1 MFDLFHLDEDV
12 SKQIND
18 TQQSHV
24 DMDFMKIVELDADYA
39 DELLKHPDKEIKI
52 LSKAASGYA
61 NRVVEVALRN
71 VPDKTNIHEVH
82 RDKFYKIIQLKGTV
96 MQRSERTSRPT
107 MLVYKCPACNE
118 ETNVEQTEQ
127 WRTAPEKCE
136 ECDNRKGFTKVYEK
150 TVFDECQWLELQELL
165 GNQHLSDTPAKIRVL
180 VRNQLIDS
188 CTPGETVT
196 VIGIPKAWE
205 NRPNTLDLSMKIYID
220 CKGLINDTDEDTVD
234 LSSEDIEELHILAN
248 TKEHL
253 ANIIKS
259 FAPTVYGEEVVKE
272 ALAYQQCEGVSRQL
286 TRKKRRRGQ
295 FHILLAGPPGVAK
308 SDLGEYQTLYHHKGR
323 MATGRGSSSVGLTAS
338 VVQENGE
345 WVLKAGAM
353 PLADN
358 GLLFIDE
365 IEKMRSED
373 SGAMHPG
380 MEAQQIP
387 ISKAGINATVKT
399 RCSIIAAC
407 NPIGGT
413 WSDYKTL
420 PENLIE
426 KGKGLTIPLLNRFAL
441 IFIVREK
448 ETEAEEADVVDHILN
463 ISLNKEVDIPYSED
477 VLRKLFLYARTL
489 KPKLSD
495 EAAEKLKQFYL
506 NLFKAS
512 KDQEGMIM
520 SRRQIEDLV
529 RISEASA
536 KIHLRDTVT
545 VDDADSAIRVVAASL
560 KQYGIDPL
568 TGNVDQTKVLY
579 GKKASKSQMVKQI
592 PIIIRRISSHNI
604 DKSKVTRVA
613 FIESASSIWSV
624 LSTEAGDVLDVALR
638 EGLVYCPTPQTLA
651 VTSTLLNIG
660 EDTEEDDTDE

>member
-1 MFDLFHLDEDV
+1 MFDLFHLDEAV
-12 SKQIND
+12 SKQLHE
-18 TQQSHV
+18 TQQTYV
-24 DMDFMKIVELDADYA
+24 DMDFMKIVEFDPEYA
-39 DELLKHPDKEIKI
+39 DEMLKNPDKELNI
-52 LSKAASGYA
+52 LSRAATGFA
-61 NRVVEVALRN
+61 KRIIDVTLHN
-71 VPDKTNIHEVH
+71 VPDKTTIHNIH
-82 RDKFYKIIQLKGTV
+82 RDRFYKIIQVNGTV

-107 MLVYKCPACNE
+107 LLVYKCPACSIE
-118 ETNVEQTEQ
+118 IDVEQTEQ

-136 ECDNRKGFTKVYEK
+136 CDNRKGFTKLYEK
-150 TVFDECQWLELQELL
+150 TEFDECQWLEIQETM
-165 GNQHLSDTPAKIRVL
+165 GNHQLSDTPAKIRVL
-180 VRNQLIDS
+180 VRNHLIDS
-188 CTPGETVT
+188 CTPGETIT
-196 VIGIPKAWE
+196 VVGIPKAWE
-205 NRPNTLDLSMKIYID
+205 NRPNTLDLNMKIYLD
-220 CKGLINDTDEDTVD
+220 CKGLINDTEEDTVD
-234 LSSEDIEELHILAN
+234 LSTEDIEQLK
-248 TKEHL
+248 TMSQSPDHL
-253 ANIIKS
+253 SNIIKS

-323 MATGRGSSSVGLTAS
+323 IATGRGSSSVGLTAS

-399 RCSIIAAC
+399 RCSIVAAC

-413 WSDYKTL
+413 WNDYKTL

-441 IFIVREK
+441 IFIVKEK
-448 ETEAEEADVVDHILN
+448 DTEAEEAYVVDHILDISRN
-463 ISLNKEVDIPYSED
+463 INGIVPYSED
-477 VLRKLFLYARTL
+477 ILRKLFLYARTL
-489 KPKLSD
+489 KPSLSE
-495 EAAEKLKQFYL
+495 EASEKLKAFYL
-506 NLFKAS
+506 TLFNAS
-512 KDQEGMIM
+512 KGQEGMIM

-545 VDDADSAIRVVAASL
+545 LQDAENAIRVVATSL
-560 KQYGIDPL
+560 KQYGIDPI
-568 TGNVDQTKVLY
+568 TGNIDQTAVLY
-579 GKKASKSQMVKQI
+579 GKKPTKHQMIAKIPEIVTRLGKRKMGQQDRVKQGELVEYMCTLF
-592 PIIIRRISSHNI
+592 
-604 DKSKVTRVA
+604 KSEEDEMKDLVT
-613 FIESASSIWSV
+613 
-624 LSTEAGDVLDVALR
+624 VALR
-638 EGLVYCPTPQTLA
+638 DGLLFCPVPGSVA
-651 VTSTLLNIG
+651 VT
-660 EDTEEDDTDE
+660 D